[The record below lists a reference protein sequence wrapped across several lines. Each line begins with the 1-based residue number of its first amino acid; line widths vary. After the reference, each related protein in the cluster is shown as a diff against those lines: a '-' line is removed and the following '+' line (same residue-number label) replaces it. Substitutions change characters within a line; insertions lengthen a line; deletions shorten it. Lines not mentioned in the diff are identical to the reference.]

1 MNIYE
6 NLLNFN
12 INSVYL
18 HCDALEVLQYID
30 KYNILII
37 GKMADSTKRSRFTK
51 VASTRVSKI
60 LNYLTLLQNCA
71 NRNNYEYSESDVDQ
85 MFSEI
90 SKALKDSRAAYV
102 SELHKAKKQ
111 GLTFK

>member
-1 MNIYE
+1 
-6 NLLNFN
+6 
-12 INSVYL
+12 
-18 HCDALEVLQYID
+18 
-30 KYNILII
+30 
-37 GKMADSTKRSRFTK
+37 MAKSEKRQRFEK
-51 VASTRVSKI
+51 VAGSRVQKV
-60 LNYLTLLQNCA
+60 LDTLQLLKNCS